1 MAIVGTRMKIMAA
14 KTVLMCPTAETSV
27 ALVMV
32 VFNAVGYL
40 TFLSGRG

>member
-1 MAIVGTRMKIMAA
+1 MEIMAA
-14 KTVLMCPTAETSV
+14 KTVLMCPTAETCV

-40 TFLSGRG
+40 TFLPGRG

>member
-1 MAIVGTRMKIMAA
+1 MKIMAA

-32 VFNAVGYL
+32 VLNVVGYL
-40 TFLSGRG
+40 TFLPGRG

>member
-1 MAIVGTRMKIMAA
+1 MKIMAA

-32 VFNAVGYL
+32 VFNAFGYL
-40 TFLSGRG
+40 TFLPGRG